1 MVMLINNSVAHVHIA
16 HRNNA
21 MKIETNMSPVAM
33 WNEKWHH
40 FSMEEFLTF
49 RRSRCLVW
57 SLVFVSM
64 VTSQPLHKQRNI
76 TAGVGFSCIGQRSI
90 SKTVSMSSQTEL
102 LKIPQTIINYT
113 TRTLCQH
120 YQSEKLQQ
128 LEMLK
133 TKSWIVWCIC
143 KMKMSCRSHALLL
156 IRQQSRPTHAGFG
169 VHSEE
174 LH

>member
-1 MVMLINNSVAHVHIA
+1 
-16 HRNNA
+16 
-21 MKIETNMSPVAM
+21 
-33 WNEKWHH
+33 
-40 FSMEEFLTF
+40 
-49 RRSRCLVW
+49 
-57 SLVFVSM
+57 M

-102 LKIPQTIINYT
+102 LKIPQTIINYNYT

-133 TKSWIVWCIC
+133 TKS
-143 KMKMSCRSHALLL
+143 
-156 IRQQSRPTHAGFG
+156 
-169 VHSEE
+169 
-174 LH
+174 